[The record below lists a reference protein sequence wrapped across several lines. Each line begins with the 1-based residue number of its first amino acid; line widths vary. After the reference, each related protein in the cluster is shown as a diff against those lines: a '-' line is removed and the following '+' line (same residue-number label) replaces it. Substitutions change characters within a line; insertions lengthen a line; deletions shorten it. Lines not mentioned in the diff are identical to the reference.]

1 MPRLGNH
8 AYYVVMETTAAA
20 GSRIAAFLTGA
31 GIIATMIRTI
41 AASPVLATYPLTSII
56 GG

>member
-1 MPRLGNH
+1 MGYTLRT
-8 AYYVVMETTAAA
+8 ET
-20 GSRIAAFLTGA
+20 SRITASLMGA

-41 AASPVLATYPLTSII
+41 AASPILATYPLTTII